1 MNTQTVLAYLEG
13 ITAAVAVVPSP
24 ATPFAALALELE
36 KIVGSSIAAL
46 AASKGQTVDQVIA
59 QLHQIQPVP

>member
-1 MNTQTVLAYLEG
+1 MNSTTVLAWLEG
-13 ITAAVAVVPSP
+13 VTAAVAVVPSP

-46 AASKGQTVDQVIA
+46 AASKGQTVEQVIA
-59 QLHQIQPVP
+59 QLHQIQSVP

>member
-1 MNTQTVLAYLEG
+1 MNSQTVLAWLEG
-13 ITAAVAVVPSP
+13 VTAAVAVVPSP

-36 KIVGSSIAAL
+36 KILGSSLRAL
-46 AASKGQTVDQVIA
+46 AAAKGQTVEEVIA

>member
-46 AASKGQTVDQVIA
+46 AASKGQTVEQVIA

>member
-1 MNTQTVLAYLEG
+1 MSSTEILAWIEG
-13 ITAAVAVVPSP
+13 VTAAVAVVPSP

>member
-13 ITAAVAVVPSP
+13 ITAAVAIVPSP

-46 AASKGQTVDQVIA
+46 AASKGQTVEQVIT

>member
-13 ITAAVAVVPSP
+13 ITAAVAIVPSP

-46 AASKGQTVDQVIA
+46 AASKGQTVEQVIA